1 MGSCRTCGGHHATAA
16 CPSYGAFGD
25 ELASYTPD
33 TSSASHAAGSSGTS
47 VGSLCT
53 YSSYDQARIGY
64 RNFKRLASSA
74 KADGNTNLFR
84 KYTRMWRCAWNEM
97 VRLGSGSAYGSAYE
111 QDFEEMTMYG
121 GNYGRAKSARDMRQ
135 RLLAKRIARLKG
147 WRKMALRKGK
157 MKRVAALSNQLE
169 RLQKRYMQLIGATG
183 HASRSYGAETLIMSG
198 AGDSLV
204 TGSTGATTIA
214 ASGYPRKPPPGSYA
228 YRRIKAGDGDLGA
241 IALQNPYGSRFSVMR
256 QAGIDPVKA
265 YQDYRPGHGP
275 RPNPGYG
282 AIALQNPSRFDL
294 GPRPVAAYRPG
305 GWASPYGN
313 IEEDIIEGV
322 DLGIEELEEAVDSM
336 ELDMTGEI
344 TPAAEIDHDKFV
356 YMVAAPVIVLAGL
369 SNKSRPT
376 LGLAAAVLGAYI
388 GVKHYNQSKALED
401 VGYSGARCAPP
412 KRRKGKLRCPPY
424 HSLRLGYGGRWT
436 CCR

>member
-241 IALQNPYGSRFSVMR
+241 IALQNP
-256 QAGIDPVKA
+256 
-265 YQDYRPGHGP
+265 
-275 RPNPGYG
+275 
-282 AIALQNPSRFDL
+282 SRFDL